1 MLLTDLA
8 SGESNLLV
16 WLVTPT
22 FGLIPVV
29 WLTSS
34 YALRDVEY
42 IDRYELF
49 TQPIYCSKKMTFN
62 TLLLFIS

>member
-8 SGESNLLV
+8 SEESNMLV

-22 FGLIPVV
+22 YGLIPFV

-34 YALRDVEY
+34 YALEDVEY
-42 IDRYELF
+42 TDRYESLLSRL
-49 TQPIYCSKKMTFN
+49 IVSKEMTFN
-62 TLLLFIS
+62 

>member
-1 MLLTDLA
+1 M
-8 SGESNLLV
+8 LV

-34 YALRDVEY
+34 YVLRDVEY